1 MQKPQIDRKT
11 AAVGMSVL
19 FLLFLALCIL
29 PRDAGRYAA
38 AIVTLIGALVAHR
51 LLKKRRMSSVH
62 RRAVM
67 LIVAIFAAFYMT
79 VLLLTGFHFGFY
91 LAVVPFGFSSIIKYI
106 LPFVI
111 AIIST
116 EIIRSALLGQ
126 KGRLPWLFAFAIG
139 LVSEILMQTTF
150 AHVTSFNRF
159 VDLAGM
165 ILLPA
170 AMGQML
176 YQHLSAN
183 YASLPSTVYRLTVT
197 LFSYVIPITSGIPD
211 VLVALVALLAP
222 LLLLFFIRLL
232 YGKREKTAR
241 SKRGGRWFYS
251 AVAAVLLFV
260 ISFAMLVS
268 GQFRYG
274 LLIIATES
282 MTGELNQG
290 DVALYEQYTDQVVTE
305 NEVVVF
311 EKDDRV
317 TVHRVVDVAH
327 IDGENRYY
335 TKGDANDDADYGYI
349 TDESIIGVVKGKL
362 PYFGYPTLWLHEL
375 FKR

>member
-1 MQKPQIDRKT
+1 MRKLQIDRKT
-11 AAVGMSVL
+11 VAVGMSIL
-19 FLLFLALCIL
+19 FLLSLALCIL

-38 AIVTLIGALVAHR
+38 ALMTLLGALAAHW

-62 RRAVM
+62 RRTVM
-67 LIVAIFAAFYMT
+67 LIVAIFAVFYMT

-91 LAVVPFGFSSIIKYI
+91 LSVVSFGFSSIIKYI

-111 AIIST
+111 TIIST
-116 EIIRSALLGQ
+116 EIIRGALLGQ

-139 LVSEILMQTTF
+139 LVSEVLMQTTL

-159 VDLAGM
+159 MDLAG
-165 ILLPA
+165 ITLLPA

-176 YQHLSAN
+176 YQYLSAN
-183 YASLPSTVYRLTVT
+183 YSSRPTIVYRLIVT
-197 LFSYVIPITSGIPD
+197 LFAYVIPIRSGMPD
-211 VLVALVALLAP
+211 ALVALASLLAP
-222 LLLLFFIRLL
+222 ALLLFFIRLL

-241 SKRGGRWFYS
+241 SKRIGRWFYS
-251 AVAAVLLFV
+251 AVVAVLLFV
-260 ISFAMLVS
+260 ISFVMLVS
-268 GQFRYG
+268 CQFRYG

-282 MTGELNQG
+282 MTGELNKG
-290 DVALYEQYTDQVVTE
+290 DVALYEQYTAQTVKE
-305 NEVVVF
+305 NEIVVF
-311 EKDDRV
+311 KKDDRV
-317 TVHRVVDVAH
+317 TVHRVVDIVH

-349 TDESIIGVVKGKL
+349 TDESIIGVVEGKL
-362 PYFGYPTLWLHEL
+362 PYFGYPTLWLREL